1 MFHLTF
7 RRTDIQPTVRHDR
20 MTPLSRR
27 AFSLAAAAAALP
39 PTLAAAQQA
48 GGESFPAADLAVAG
62 PLGDRPLGN
71 TMAPVKIYEYASLTC
86 GHCAAFHAN
95 GFKFLKEKY
104 IDAGK
109 VFYVKR
115 EFPLDPLAAAGF
127 MLAHCAG
134 DGKYHPM
141 VDLLFTQQATWT
153 RTDRPVDALLAL
165 ARQAGFSQ
173 ESFEACL
180 KNQSI
185 YDGVNA
191 VRTRGMERFRVDSTP
206 TFFING
212 RRYTGALSPQ
222 ELERIIEPLLKA

>member
-1 MFHLTF
+1 
-7 RRTDIQPTVRHDR
+7 

-27 AFSLAAAAAALP
+27 LLLAAAASASAAS
-39 PTLAAAQQA
+39 A
-48 GGESFPAADLAVAG
+48 FPALAQGASESYADADLAVAG
-62 PLGDRPLGN
+62 PLGDKPLGN
-71 TMAPVKIYEYASLTC
+71 TNAPVKIYEYASLTC
-86 GHCAAFHAN
+86 GHCATFHEN

-109 VFYVKR
+109 VFYVLR

-127 MLAHCAG
+127 MLAHCGG

-141 VDLLFTQQATWT
+141 VDLLFARQQVWT
-153 RTDRPVDALLAL
+153 RTDKPVDALLGL

-173 ESFEACL
+173 ESFETCL
-180 KNQSI
+180 KNQTI

-191 VRTRGMERFRVDSTP
+191 VRTRGVEKFKVDSTP

-212 RRYTGALSPQ
+212 RKYTGALSPQ
-222 ELERIIEPLLKA
+222 ELEKIIEPLLKA

>member
-1 MFHLTF
+1 MFHFTRHQDF
-7 RRTDIQPTVRHDR
+7 PARIASMSIDRR
-20 MTPLSRR
+20 SF
-27 AFSLAAAAAALP
+27 ALAALAVPLTPGLAL
-39 PTLAAAQQA
+39 AQQQQ
-48 GGESFPAADLAVAG
+48 GNESFAAADLATPG

-71 TMAPVKIYEYASLTC
+71 DLAPVTMYEYASLTC

-104 IDAGK
+104 IDTGK
-109 VFYVKR
+109 VKFVRR

-134 DGKYHPM
+134 EGKYHPM
-141 VDLLFTQQATWT
+141 VDLLFSRQQNWT
-153 RTDRPVDALLAL
+153 RTEKPVDALLAIV
-165 ARQAGFSQ
+165 RQTGFTQ
-173 ESFEACL
+173 ESFESCL
-180 KNQSI
+180 KNQEI

-191 VRTRGMERFRVDSTP
+191 VRTRGVEKFRIDSTP

-212 RRYTGALSPQ
+212 RKYTGALSPQ

>member
-1 MFHLTF
+1 MTAID
-7 RRTDIQPTVRHDR
+7 RR
-20 MTPLSRR
+20 L
-27 AFSLAAAAAALP
+27 FLAAAAAAAAGP
-39 PTLAAAQQA
+39 AAAQA
-48 GGESFPAADLAVAG
+48 DTVAPADLEVAG
-62 PLGDRPLGN
+62 PLGDKPLGN
-71 TMAPVKIYEYASLTC
+71 TAAPVRIYEYASLTC
-86 GHCAAFHAN
+86 GHCAAFHEN

-109 VFYVKR
+109 VYFVLR

-127 MLAHCAG
+127 MLAHCGG

-141 VDLLFTQQATWT
+141 VDLLFARQEAWT
-153 RTDRPVDALLAL
+153 RTDKPVDALLGL
-165 ARQAGFSQ
+165 ARQAGFTQ

-191 VRTRGMERFRVDSTP
+191 VRTRGVEKFKVDSTP

-212 RRYTGALSPQ
+212 RKYTGALSPQ
-222 ELERIIEPLLKA
+222 ELEKIIEPLLKA